1 MPLNTDLPRGKY
13 AVDIKVIAE
22 RNGLKTTQIN
32 LQLQNYKNATC
43 GLSQVKLI
51 FNSNELREKLQVG
64 LGIYLHQ
71 LVS

>member
-13 AVDIKVIAE
+13 AVDINIIAE

-32 LQLQNYKNATC
+32 LQLQNYKNATY
-43 GLSQVKLI
+43 GLSQVKLV
-51 FNSNELREKLQVG
+51 FNSIELREKLQVG